1 MVGGAVAVAAV
12 LIGVALVGAA
22 ALGGHCSMAGG
33 TCPREPGPL
42 ADDDSFRL
50 AALGAAIAVGV
61 PFAIFWRGR
70 HRWLVAPVMAL
81 GAGLLVAALVRSSN
95 AG

>member
-42 ADDDSFRL
+42 ADDSFRM